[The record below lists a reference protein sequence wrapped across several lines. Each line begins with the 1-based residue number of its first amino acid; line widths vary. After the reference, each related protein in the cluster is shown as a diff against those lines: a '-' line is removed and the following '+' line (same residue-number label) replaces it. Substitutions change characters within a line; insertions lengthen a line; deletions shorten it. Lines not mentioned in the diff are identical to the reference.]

1 MDLLWTSSSSLRACA
16 YSGVTF
22 YTLVYTLVGCGDS
35 RSVPSSAS
43 YGFVSSQ
50 FVAAGGS
57 INGASMFIVVAYWA
71 TRVRLLCFRFALRQA
86 AAQSARKAERN
97 KT

>member
-1 MDLLWTSSSSLRACA
+1 MRGPLVDLQLEFARLR
-16 YSGVTF
+16 SGVTF

-35 RSVPSSAS
+35 RSVRAKL
-43 YGFVSSQ
+43 GFESSQ
-50 FVAAGGS
+50 CVAAGGS
-57 INGASMFIVVAYWA
+57 INDASMFIVVACWA

-86 AAQSARKAERN
+86 AAQSARNEAERN